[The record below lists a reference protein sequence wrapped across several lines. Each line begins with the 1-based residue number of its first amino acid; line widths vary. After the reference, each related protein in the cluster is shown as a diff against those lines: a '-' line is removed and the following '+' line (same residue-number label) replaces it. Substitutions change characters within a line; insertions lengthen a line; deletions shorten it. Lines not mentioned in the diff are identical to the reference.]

1 MRSEEHKGTPFMQ
14 LLMLVR
20 FSTTLGT
27 MVLVLMAGTS
37 LGEEPGQFGTPKGNE
52 GTRIFKATEH
62 PYYSGQFRIRGQKA
76 TLVGSMQDQSPWDHL
91 DYAGKHLKP
100 VQGTID
106 IDVNEITNAGQ
117 IIAEF
122 TEGSDRYRIVFDR
135 FAASRPYQDG
145 GIATRVYEHGDSGN
159 GDPLYPKTWLYL
171 SGWGKA
177 DVYKNGQLFYKDY
190 DAHFMV
196 MERSRD
202 SNTHAV
208 RYPVKRTLP
217 GGETDPAGMEIDLWV
232 RSKETNN
239 KNFPPF
245 ETFIHLFWEEV
256 TWR

>member
-1 MRSEEHKGTPFMQ
+1 MKSEEHKGAPTLQ
-14 LLMLVR
+14 RRALVS
-20 FSTTLGT
+20 FSTILGAT
-27 MVLVLMAGTS
+27 VLVLMAGTS
-37 LGEEPGQFGTPKGNE
+37 LGEKPGQFGTPKGNE

-62 PYYSGQFRIRGQKA
+62 PYYSGQFRVRGQKA
-76 TLVGSMQDQSPWDHL
+76 TLVGSMQDNSPWDHL
-91 DYAGKHLKP
+91 DYAGKHLKT

-106 IDVNEITNAGQ
+106 IDVNEISNTGQ
-117 IIAEF
+117 VIAEF
-122 TEGSDRYRIVFDR
+122 TEGSDRYNIVFDH
-135 FAASRPYQDG
+135 FGASKPYQDG

-171 SGWGKA
+171 SGWGTA
-177 DVYKNGQLFYKDY
+177 TLFKNDQILYKDY
-190 DAHFMV
+190 SAHFML

-202 SNTHAV
+202 PKTQEVH
-208 RYPVKRTLP
+208 YPVKRTLP

-245 ETFIHLFWEEV
+245 ETFVHLYWEEV